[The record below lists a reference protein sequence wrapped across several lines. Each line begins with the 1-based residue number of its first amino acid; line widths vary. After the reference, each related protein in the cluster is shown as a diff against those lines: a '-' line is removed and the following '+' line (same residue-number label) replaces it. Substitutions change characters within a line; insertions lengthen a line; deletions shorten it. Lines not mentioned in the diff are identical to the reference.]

1 MVSLSPQSR
10 ASLAAYY
17 GLTPLQAFK
26 KLSGFLKSLGVK
38 AVFDT
43 SCSRDIS
50 LVESCA
56 EFVERFREK
65 KKFPILASSCP
76 GISISVS
83 ILHNSAVTIVISDLV
98 CNFYYFFLLEIVL
111 GENFAAI

>member
-1 MVSLSPQSR
+1 MLLWGLLRTGELLSQLSASNKAVVVSLSPQSR

-26 KLSGFLKSLGVK
+26 KLTGFLKSLGVK

-43 SCSRDIS
+43 SCSRDLS

-56 EFVERFREK
+56 EFVERFRTK
-65 KKFPILASSCP
+65 KNFPILASSCP
-76 GISISVS
+76 GKSLCVLIG
-83 ILHNSAVTIVISDLV
+83 HNCTM
-98 CNFYYFFLLEIVL
+98 
-111 GENFAAI
+111 AIR